1 MEECSPPQRPVAR
14 LATSLLCRRAQT
26 CDWLWTRRKALDGV
40 RQTITRSGVLLKS
53 CGKRLREARAA
64 AATSEATSFVLAG
77 WAAELHPAAR
87 GLRGAQRGVADAPP
101 LRRDR

>member
-1 MEECSPPQRPVAR
+1 MRGVGGSTIAELSLAAGIGRGAR
-14 LATSLLCRRAQT
+14 H
-26 CDWLWTRRKALDGV
+26 LDGV
-40 RQTITRSGVLLKS
+40 RQQLRRSRALLS
-53 CGKRLREARAA
+53 CGKRQEAGFAA